1 MHAKEN
7 MGRNQEL
14 QSREGMQEE
23 TPSVS
28 RLSTDPGSR
37 DCIRSG

>member
-7 MGRNQEL
+7 MGRNKEL
-14 QSREGMQEE
+14 QSREGIQEE

-28 RLSTDPGSR
+28 RLSTDPGSGE
-37 DCIRSG
+37 CV